1 MSHGAVF
8 PWDERFGGFDRST
21 RLWFDEPDPYGWP
34 YPQLSLPSAAAVPI
48 RVPQRVEVQRRPLSV
63 YAEPCDE
70 RHGTARSHPRDARRS
85 GLTRSARGS

>member
-48 RVPQRVEVQRRPLSV
+48 RVPQRVRGAASALERLRRAV
-63 YAEPCDE
+63 
-70 RHGTARSHPRDARRS
+70 R
-85 GLTRSARGS
+85 